1 MFPHLAPA
9 HGPPRKRPTEARPCS
24 TARLRSGAMRA
35 SAGGFTILYAE
46 GALALQLP
54 QLRHQIPLALSC
66 HRACD
71 VIAEHSSTVAR
82 RRLSLNTFSST

>member
-1 MFPHLAPA
+1 
-9 HGPPRKRPTEARPCS
+9 
-24 TARLRSGAMRA
+24 MRA
-35 SAGGFTILYAE
+35 SAGGFTILDAE
-46 GALALQLP
+46 GAVLALEP
-54 QLRHQIPLALSC
+54 AQLRHQIPLALPC